1 MYEHE
6 LTLFD
11 FNLHMVKGLTRDLR
25 EDQLDHRIQHL
36 GHSPRWI
43 LAHLAVATDY
53 ALKCC
58 GVAPALPE
66 SWHNSYG
73 FKSSDADAAAPRPTK
88 AELLAAI
95 DAGHARVRQ
104 AVAALKPGQLAHAHP
119 LEQLKS
125 TPLQTFEHVLGHL
138 LTTHFAYHLGQLS
151 AWRRQM
157 GFPALF

>member
-1 MYEHE
+1 MYANE
-6 LTLFD
+6 LALLD
-11 FNLHMVKGLTRDLR
+11 FNLHMLHGLTRDLS
-25 EDQLDHRIQHL
+25 DGQMDHRVQGL

-53 ALKCC
+53 AVKCC
-58 GVAPALPE
+58 GVASSQPE
-66 SWHNSYG
+66 SWHKFYG
-73 FKSSDADAAAPRPTK
+73 LGSPDSDATAPKPSK

-95 DAGHARVRQ
+95 EAGHARVHA

-119 LEQLKS
+119 FEQLKS
-125 TPLQTFEHVLGHL
+125 TPLKTFEHVLGHL
-138 LTTHFAYHLGQLS
+138 LTTHYAYHLGQLS